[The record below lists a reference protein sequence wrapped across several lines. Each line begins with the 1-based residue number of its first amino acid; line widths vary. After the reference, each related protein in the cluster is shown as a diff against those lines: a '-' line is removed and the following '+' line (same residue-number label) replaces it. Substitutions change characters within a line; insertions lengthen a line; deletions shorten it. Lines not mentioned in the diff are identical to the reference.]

1 MRDRREASWSLEAE
15 YPRFFCD
22 GLHAERLGGAGERLD
37 LGYPGP
43 EIVRATP
50 GREVFKAAEATAA
63 RLQVSL
69 ERTLGSSSNG
79 RACLPWSV
87 VFSGSK

>member
-1 MRDRREASWSLEAE
+1 MGEQPEPAVKVFEARGRNLGGEEGAAHDPCVLPSRRE
-15 YPRFFCD
+15 FFCD
-22 GLHAERLGGAGERLD
+22 GLHAERLGAAGERLD

-63 RLQVSL
+63 
-69 ERTLGSSSNG
+69 
-79 RACLPWSV
+79 
-87 VFSGSK
+87 